1 MGRLAGK
8 VAIVTG
14 GARGMGEATSRLFA
28 AEGARVVIADVLDR
42 EGEALAGAIGSAALF
57 RHHDVTDEASWEAVT
72 ADAVRQFGGVDVLVN
87 NAGVLLFKALTE
99 TSKAEFERVIGVNLV
114 GTFLGMKIVAPR
126 MIERGKGSII
136 NISSTAGISGQNG
149 TVAYAASKFGV
160 RGMTKIAAL
169 ELGHRGVRV
178 NSIHPGGINTVMG
191 VAPGHAAGDHRSV
204 LQGGAAAA
212 HRPAGRG
219 CQRVALSRERRVLV
233 CLWRRDPRRRR
244 HARGHVLPEPAGRPG
259 FLTADRV

>member
-1 MGRLAGK
+1 MDLRGA
-8 VAIVTG
+8 VALVTG
-14 GARGMGEATSRLFA
+14 GNGGLGQRICDALAREGAHIAVMYAQSRDQ
-28 AEGARVVIADVLDR
+28 AEGVARELASRYQVNAAAFACDITDDAAVARVVADVTTRFGRLDI
-42 EGEALAGAIGSAALF
+42 LVNDAGISGSAVEDLF
-57 RHHDVTDEASWEAVT
+57 DTEAWDRLMT
-72 ADAVRQFGGVDVLVN
+72 VN
-87 NAGVLLFKALTE
+87 AT
-99 TSKAEFERVIGVNLV
+99 

-191 VAPGHAAGDHRSV
+191 VAPGTPPEIIDQYYKAVPLQRIGQPVEVANVSLFLASDESSYVCGAEILADGGMLAGTYYPS
-204 LQGGAAAA
+204 LPGA
-212 HRPAGRG
+212 
-219 CQRVALSRERRVLV
+219 
-233 CLWRRDPRRRR
+233 
-244 HARGHVLPEPAGRPG
+244 PG
-259 FLTADRV
+259 S